1 MNVNQGIFKAYDVRG
16 VYPGEIDEEVAGEI
30 GRAFVTYLGAR
41 RIGVSR
47 DMRLSSPTIA
57 AAFIEGAL
65 AQGCDVV
72 DFGMMATDML
82 YFAVASRGA
91 RRRRA
96 DHRVAQPRRVQRHQD
111 GAPRGAPSQRRGGP
125 RRDPRHA
132 RQRHDSR
139 RRRPRPA
146 AARRRT
152 SSPRTSTTSCRSSTR
167 RSSSRS
173 RWWPTRATAW
183 AVSWRRRCLHGCPA
197 A

>member
-30 GRAFVTYLGAR
+30 GRAFVTYLGATTDR
-41 RIGVSR
+41 RVARHAPLVADDCGRVHRGGARAGV
-47 DMRLSSPTIA
+47 
-57 AAFIEGAL
+57 
-65 AQGCDVV
+65 
-72 DFGMMATDML
+72 
-82 YFAVASRGA
+82 
-91 RRRRA
+91 RRRRLRDDGDRHA
-96 DHRVAQPRRVQRHQD
+96 VLRGRQPR
-111 GAPRGAPSQRRGGP
+111 GSKAARRSP
-125 RRDPRHA
+125 RRTTPASTTASRWCAA
-132 RQRHDSR
+132 RRSLSAAR
-139 RRRPRPA
+139 RASARSATCSSAARFPRRRPRPG

-152 SSPRTSTTSCRSSTR
+152 SSPPTSTTSCRSSTR